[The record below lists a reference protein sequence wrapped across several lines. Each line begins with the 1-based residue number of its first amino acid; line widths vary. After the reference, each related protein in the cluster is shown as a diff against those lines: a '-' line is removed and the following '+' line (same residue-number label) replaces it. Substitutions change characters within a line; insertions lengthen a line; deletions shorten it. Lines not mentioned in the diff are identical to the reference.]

1 MMRFNFTLT
10 PEKPMTVEALSVVVP
25 LKAAHAALY
34 HFWPGRWGSGYNS
47 GGLPPAGLD
56 LPFKPFV
63 WLGDEAKVTFEDAW
77 VALLTTTLTLQGTS
91 SPLPSAAVPDLR
103 RTIRAIA
110 ADSKNVGHAQV
121 PGGGTLWKATGEA
134 FPEVWQAR
142 QKARMPATF

>member
-1 MMRFNFTLT
+1 VLEPHDGKRL
-10 PEKPMTVEALSVVVP
+10 
-25 LKAAHAALY
+25 
-34 HFWPGRWGSGYNS
+34 G
-47 GGLPPAGLD
+47 
-56 LPFKPFV
+56 FV